1 MKKLILL
8 FTVTALFS
16 YSNMNGQ
23 SVVQLTGLQSDHLET
38 PTGIDNPNPRLSWK
52 MEDSRPG
59 AKQVS
64 YRVLL
69 DKDSMKVVNGNADI
83 WDTGKVNSGDRLIT
97 YAGKQLEPFTKYYWK
112 VIGGDLENKE
122 VVSPVSS
129 FETGMMDIKN
139 WQGSWIGDGQD
150 INYEPAPYFR
160 KKFTTG
166 KKIKLQFLFLNKSA
180 HDRERDYEQMAKQ
193 IPFRKKTAAFF
204 LADFY
209 ALEAVSIFS
218 ELGISIPDQIGI
230 AGYDDILYARLAVP
244 KLTTIRQDIREKAH
258 LAADGLVKCL
268 TDQCYT
274 LEPEN
279 KLPVSL
285 IIRQST

>member
-16 YSNMNGQ
+16 YSKMNGQ

-38 PTGIDNPNPRLSWK
+38 PIGIDNPNPRLSWK

-83 WDTGKVNSGDRLIT
+83 WDTGKINSGDRLIT

-139 WQGSWIGDGQD
+139 
-150 INYEPAPYFR
+150 
-160 KKFTTG
+160 
-166 KKIKLQFLFLNKSA
+166 
-180 HDRERDYEQMAKQ
+180 
-193 IPFRKKTAAFF
+193 
-204 LADFY
+204 
-209 ALEAVSIFS
+209 
-218 ELGISIPDQIGI
+218 
-230 AGYDDILYARLAVP
+230 
-244 KLTTIRQDIREKAH
+244 
-258 LAADGLVKCL
+258 
-268 TDQCYT
+268 
-274 LEPEN
+274 
-279 KLPVSL
+279 
-285 IIRQST
+285 